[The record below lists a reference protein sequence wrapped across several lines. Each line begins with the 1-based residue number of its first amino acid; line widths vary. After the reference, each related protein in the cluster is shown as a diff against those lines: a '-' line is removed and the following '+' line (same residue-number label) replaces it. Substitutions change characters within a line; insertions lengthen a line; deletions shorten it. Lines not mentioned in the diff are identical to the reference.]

1 MDLFGL
7 NKDGRPQ
14 TDASGIGR
22 AVGSLLGG
30 SNSPLPG
37 KQVISNVREQRLTI
51 YLFLNAYFI

>member
-7 NKDGRPQ
+7 NKDGRPPP
-14 TDASGIGR
+14 DASGIGR

-37 KQVISNVREQRLTI
+37 KQVISNVSR
-51 YLFLNAYFI
+51 FMA